1 MPRTIRNEPN
11 WDNLFAAAIRKTKQ
25 GKDLVKDSRTL
36 LKFIKMWENM
46 DY

>member
-1 MPRTIRNEPN
+1 MDEKVIIEKIKCWLQRNV
-11 WDNLFAAAIRKTKQ
+11 KTKQ

-46 DY
+46 D

>member
-1 MPRTIRNEPN
+1 MDEKVIIEKIKWWLQRNV
-11 WDNLFAAAIRKTKQ
+11 KTKQ